1 MQSKISTKWL
11 LFSVGVVGII
21 FSTTIVF
28 FLAEGLNNKD
38 HYKKISAFTRSQN
51 TQKLAEVKAI
61 KFNQS
66 GVSLEQGKIGV
77 PVRIKI
83 PKLNINTNLADVG
96 LTLQGAVDAPKTPT
110 IAAWFNLGPRPG
122 EKGSSVIVGHYGW
135 KNGVP
140 AVFDNLH
147 KLQKGDKIYI
157 QDENMVTSTFVV
169 TGSQSYLQK
178 ANTNKIF
185 FSSDGKSHLN
195 LITCGGVWSKVDKSY
210 SKRIVV
216 FTDKV

>member
-1 MQSKISTKWL
+1 MPR
-11 LFSVGVVGII
+11 
-21 FSTTIVF
+21 
-28 FLAEGLNNKD
+28 ED

-51 TQKLAEVKAI
+51 TQKLVEVKSI
-61 KFNQS
+61 KFNQGS
-66 GVSLEQGKIGV
+66 VSLEQGKIGV

-83 PKLNINTNLADVG
+83 PKLNINTDLTDVG
-96 LTLQGAVDAPKTPT
+96 LTLQGAVDVPKMPT
-110 IAAWFNLGPRPG
+110 TAAWFNLGPRPG

-157 QDENMVTSTFVV
+157 QDENMITSTFVV
-169 TGSQSYLQK
+169 TGSQSYSQK
-178 ANTNKIF
+178 ADTNEIF
-185 FSSDGKSHLN
+185 FSRDGKSHLN
-195 LITCGGVWSKVDKSY
+195 LITCGGVWSKADKSY

>member
-11 LFSVGVVGII
+11 LFGVGVVGII

-28 FLAEGLNNKD
+28 FMAEGLNSKD
-38 HYKKISAFTRSQN
+38 NYKKISAFTRSQN
-51 TQKLAEVKAI
+51 TQKLVEVKSI

-66 GVSLEQGKIGV
+66 GVSLEQAKAGV

-83 PKLNINTNLADVG
+83 PKLNINTDLAGVG
-96 LTLQGAVDAPKTPT
+96 LTLQGAVDAPKMPT
-110 IAAWFNLGPRPG
+110 TVAWFNLGPRPG
-122 EKGSSVIVGHYGW
+122 EKGSSVIIGHYGW

-140 AVFDNLH
+140 AAFDNLH

-169 TGSQSYLQK
+169 TGSQSYSQK
-178 ANTNKIF
+178 ANTNEIF
-185 FSSDGKSHLN
+185 FSRDGKSHLN
-195 LITCGGVWSKVDKSY
+195 LITCGGIWSKADKSY